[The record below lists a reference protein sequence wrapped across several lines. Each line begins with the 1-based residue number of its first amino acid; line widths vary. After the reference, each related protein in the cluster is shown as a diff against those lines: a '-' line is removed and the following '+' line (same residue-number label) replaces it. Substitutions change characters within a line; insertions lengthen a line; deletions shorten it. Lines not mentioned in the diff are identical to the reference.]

1 MIYLRPSLKVFKT
14 KKGYRFMK
22 KYILKKSF
30 IAAFLLSALFLQAQG
45 APQGVKIDFEF
56 KRQIGIASNQFAVW
70 IEDFEGRHIKTLFVT
85 AFTAGK
91 GWGKR
96 KESLSLWVKA
106 FGRENASKEA
116 ADAVSRATPAS
127 GNISLVWDLKD
138 EDGKPAEAGSYKLC
152 IEANIK
158 WADTV
163 LFTCSLDMGEQIT
176 VGKIEEKIFGSKY
189 KKQNIIKNINI
200 EVLQ

>member
-1 MIYLRPSLKVFKT
+1 
-14 KKGYRFMK
+14 MK

-138 EDGKPAEAGSYKLC
+138 EDGSYKLC